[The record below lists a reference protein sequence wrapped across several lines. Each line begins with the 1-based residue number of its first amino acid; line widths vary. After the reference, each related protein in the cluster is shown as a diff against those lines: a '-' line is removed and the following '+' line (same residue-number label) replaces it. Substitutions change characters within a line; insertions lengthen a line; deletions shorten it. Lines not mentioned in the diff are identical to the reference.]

1 MKRFTSCFFTGVLA
15 VSASFLMPACS
26 AGSAGADGNRRP
38 DSTGLFLINQEGYRP
53 GSAKIALL
61 RLPATEFE
69 VVDEES
75 GRAVYSGKTGKPRYW
90 SLSGDTVRAADFS
103 DLDTPGTY
111 RLVTRQPAAS
121 SWPFSIGE
129 NVYSDITVASI
140 RAFYFNRSGMEIVP
154 EYGGKWARP
163 AGHPDTS
170 VLIHPSAA
178 SPSRPAGTVISSPG
192 GWYDAG
198 DYNKYM
204 VNSGITTYT
213 LLLFLQQYPEYCRE
227 LRLNIPESNNTLPD
241 VADELLYNLK
251 WMLTMQD
258 PADGGV
264 YHKLT
269 HKNFSGFVMPH
280 QTTEPRYV
288 VQKST
293 AAALNFAAVT
303 AMAARVLKNYP
314 GPETENLP
322 ETCLRAARKAM
333 AWARE
338 HSDVIYRQP
347 ADIQTGEYG
356 DGNLEDEWFWAETE
370 LALTRE
376 DPGAINTGYIRDH
389 EFRTP
394 TWNQVEM
401 LGLWS
406 LVLSGHEEFSAA
418 AGLAGGKLMERAG
431 ILYKKYNTSPYLVS
445 LDHFEWGS
453 NAEVAN
459 QALVKLIAM
468 NISGDEKY
476 LAAIQGDVDYLL
488 GRNATGYCFVTGFG
502 SRSPVNIHHRPSG
515 ADGIPEP
522 VPGFLVGGP
531 NTQVMHDCGPLVKRS
546 AFPAR
551 SYTDTECSYSTNE
564 IAINWNVPFFYL
576 MGAMDVMTRKVGL

>member
-1 MKRFTSCFFTGVLA
+1 MERFTSCFLSGVTAATIALFIA
-15 VSASFLMPACS
+15 GCGT
-26 AGSAGADGNRRP
+26 GSAGADENSRP
-38 DSTGLFLINQEGYRP
+38 DSTGLFLFNQAGYQP
-53 GSAKIALL
+53 ASVKVALL

-69 VVDEES
+69 VVDEET
-75 GRAVYSGKTGKPRYW
+75 GKTVFSGKTGVPRYW
-90 SLSGDTVRAADFS
+90 SFSGDTVRHADFS
-103 DLDTPGTY
+103 GLDTPGTY

-121 SWPFSIGE
+121 SWSFSIGE
-129 NVYSDITVASI
+129 KVYSDIAVASI
-140 RAFYFNRSGMEIVP
+140 RAFYYNRSGVEIAP
-154 EYGGKWARP
+154 EYGGEWARP
-163 AGHPDTS
+163 AGHPDTA
-170 VLIHPSAA
+170 VIIHQSAA

-198 DYNKYM
+198 DYNKYI

-213 LLLFLQQYPEYCRE
+213 LLLFLQQYPEYCRQ
-227 LRLNIPESNNTLPD
+227 LSLNIPEGNNALPD
-241 VADELLYNLK
+241 VADELMYNLK

-280 QTTEPRYV
+280 QATEPRYV

-322 ETCLRAARKAM
+322 GTCLRAARKAM

-338 HSDVIYRQP
+338 HPDVIYRQP

-370 LALTRE
+370 LALTGE
-376 DPGAINTGYIRDH
+376 DPGAVNTGYIRDH

-394 TWNQVEM
+394 TWNRVDM

-406 LVLSGHEEFSAA
+406 LVLSGHEAFSAA
-418 AGLAGGKLMERAG
+418 AEMARQKVVERAD
-431 ILYKKYNTSPYLVS
+431 ILFEKYSDSPYLVS

-468 NISGDEKY
+468 NISGGEKY

-502 SRSPVNIHHRPSG
+502 SRSPVNIHHRPS
-515 ADGIPEP
+515 AVDGITEP
-522 VPGFLVGGP
+522 VPGFLAGGP
-531 NTQVMHDCGPLVKRS
+531 NTQVMHDCGTLVRRS
-546 AFPAR
+546 SFPAR
-551 SYTDTECSYSTNE
+551 SYTDSECSYSTNE
-564 IAINWNVPFFYL
+564 IAINWNAPFFYL
-576 MGAMDVMTRKVGL
+576 MGAMEAMQQKAAR